1 LGESVTVVGDARTSA
16 PREGNGD
23 GLRGLVATLTE
34 KNAQLEYAL
43 ESRVVIEQAKGV
55 LAERWGVPPDGAF
68 ELLRT
73 AARSNRIRVR
83 DLAQRV
89 VETRTTPPELRAV
102 EPR

>member
-1 LGESVTVVGDARTSA
+1 VS
-16 PREGNGD
+16 GD
-23 GLRGLVATLTE
+23 GLRRLVATLAE
-34 KNAQLEYAL
+34 RNAQLEYAL

-55 LAERWGVPPDGAF
+55 LAERWGVPPDAAF

-89 VETRTTPPELRAV
+89 VETRTTPAELRAL